1 MIQAF
6 SLCVKGKVGV
16 RRGSFNS
23 GEEEVAKKNNTGY
36 GIKFSSEELV

>member
-6 SLCVKGKVGV
+6 SLCVKGRVGV

-23 GEEEVAKKNNTGY
+23 GEEEMVKKNDTGY
-36 GIKFSSEELV
+36 GIKFSAEELV